1 MFPNRRSAVISI
13 TVVLVLLVFAFFAI
27 DQNNVS
33 RLKKYRREA
42 NTYLDKGMDAMDER
56 FMYSRTLIDL
66 LGDESL
72 SEPFRSVLAS
82 YAKDLSPST
91 LSSLYIALDKELAQ
105 LQKKVFTHDQY
116 LLYAAYFEKI
126 YEAELEMGPHLDT
139 YNDKALF
146 YNMQIQGALASFA
159 AKRLEMEALELF
171 SVAPA
176 MKGRP

>member
-33 RLKKYRREA
+33 RLKRYRREA
-42 NTYLDKGMDAMDER
+42 DAHLEKGMEAMDDR
-56 FMYSRTLIDL
+56 FMYSRTLVGL
-66 LGDESL
+66 LDDESL
-72 SEPFRSVLAS
+72 AEPFIPVLDS
-82 YAKDLSPST
+82 YANELSPSA
-91 LSSLYIALDKELAQ
+91 LSCLYVALDKELAQ
-105 LQKKVFTHDQY
+105 LQKQVFTHDQY

-126 YEAELEMGPHLDT
+126 YEAELAMAPHLDT

-146 YNMQIQGALASFA
+146 YNMQIGGILASFA
-159 AKRLEMEALELF
+159 AKRLEMEGLELF